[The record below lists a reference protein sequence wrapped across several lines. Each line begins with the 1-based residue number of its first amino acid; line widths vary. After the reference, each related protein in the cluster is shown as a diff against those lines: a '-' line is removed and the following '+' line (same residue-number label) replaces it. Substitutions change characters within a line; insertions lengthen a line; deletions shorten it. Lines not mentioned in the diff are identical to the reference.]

1 MHMSFSQINRYLK
14 VTAYVLLQSAEL
26 SYTGLLD
33 YKYGYFM
40 IRQKF
45 TVQVLK
51 AYVTIAMLQTL
62 TVKATL
68 SSIV

>member
-1 MHMSFSQINRYLK
+1 MPEAYRL
-14 VTAYVLLQSAEL
+14 YVLLQSAEL

-33 YKYGYFM
+33 YKYGYSM

-45 TVQVLK
+45 TVPNCVQLK
-51 AYVTIAMLQTL
+51 AYVTIAILQTL
-62 TVKATL
+62 TVKTTL